1 MKDIKFFCYPIF
13 QNYITPK
20 LNIMIENVDF
30 MQTMATTANLALWTT
45 MILLVIGLP
54 AAYALAYNDFKGKS
68 AVEALICMPMVL
80 PPTVLGFYILLIYS
94 PQNFLGASLER
105 YFDLR
110 LAFSFTG
117 VLIASVICSMPFMLQ
132 PLQNGLA
139 LLPKNY
145 REAAYTMGKSK
156 ITTFFRVLLPNI
168 KGSIISAIAMTFA
181 HCMGEFG
188 IVLMVGGNMP
198 GNTRVA
204 SIALYDE
211 VQSLNYDVA
220 NQYAFIMFVI
230 SFIAL
235 TVIYSI
241 NKRRHA

>member
-1 MKDIKFFCYPIF
+1 
-13 QNYITPK
+13 
-20 LNIMIENVDF
+20 MIENVDF

>member
-1 MKDIKFFCYPIF
+1 
-13 QNYITPK
+13 
-20 LNIMIENVDF
+20 MIANADF
-30 MQTMATTANLALWTT
+30 IQTMATTGNLALWTT
-45 MILLVIGLP
+45 IILLIIGLP
-54 AAYALAYNDFKGKS
+54 IAYFLAYGDFKGKS

-80 PPTVLGFYILLIYS
+80 PPTVIGFYILLAYS
-94 PQNFLGASLER
+94 PHNSFGAMLEQ
-105 YFDLR
+105 YFDIR

-117 VLIASVICSMPFMLQ
+117 VLIASVICSMPFMIQ

-139 LLPKNY
+139 LLPSSY
-145 REAAYTMGKSK
+145 REASYTMGKSK
-156 ITTFFRVLLPNI
+156 TITFFKVLLPNI
-168 KGSIISAIAMTFA
+168 KGSIITAIAMTFA

-211 VQSLNYDVA
+211 VQSLNYEAA
-220 NQYAFIMFVI
+220 NQYALLMFVV

-235 TVIYSI
+235 TIIYSI
-241 NKRRHA
+241 NKSRRI

>member
-1 MKDIKFFCYPIF
+1 
-13 QNYITPK
+13 
-20 LNIMIENVDF
+20 
-30 MQTMATTANLALWTT
+30 
-45 MILLVIGLP
+45 
-54 AAYALAYNDFKGKS
+54 
-68 AVEALICMPMVL
+68 
-80 PPTVLGFYILLIYS
+80 
-94 PQNFLGASLER
+94 
-105 YFDLR
+105 
-110 LAFSFTG
+110 
-117 VLIASVICSMPFMLQ
+117 MPFMLQ